1 MHCTLA
7 SAYPDPVV
15 LPPLHGALSSAVVA
29 VGSSWLDPQEL
40 VTVWGGWA
48 VLGVSLIVFAET
60 GLLLGF
66 FLPGDTLLFT
76 VGLLVASGAIGTPLW
91 AVVLALVA
99 AAVLGGECGFAIGRT
114 AGRPLLERSRLVRD
128 DQLQQTEAFF
138 ARHGH
143 LTLVIA
149 RFVPVVRTLAPLV
162 AGAARMPART
172 YALGNTVGAALWAAG
187 LTLLGAWLGQIPS
200 VRDFVLHRLDLVI
213 LAVVALSVVLV
224 GVRLV
229 VARRDAVRERRAAR
243 RTAAAAASAASAQPA
258 VPATSGECPR

>member
-1 MHCTLA
+1 
-7 SAYPDPVV
+7 V
-15 LPPLHGALSSAVVA
+15 LLPQLSGALSRAL
-29 VGSSWLDPQEL
+29 GPSWLDPQEL
-40 VTVWGGWA
+40 ITVWGGWA

-76 VGLLVASGAIGTPLW
+76 VGLLAASGAISTPLW
-91 AVVLALVA
+91 AVVLSLVA
-99 AAVLGGECGFAIGRT
+99 AAVLGGECGFAIGRK
-114 AGRPLLERSRLVRD
+114 AGRPLLERSRLVRE

-172 YALGNTVGAALWAAG
+172 YTVGNTVGAALWAAG
-187 LTLLGAWLGQIPS
+187 LTLVGAWLGQIPS
-200 VRDFVLHRLDLVI
+200 VRDFVLHRLDVVI
-213 LAVVALSVVLV
+213 LGVVAFSFVLI
-224 GVRLV
+224 GMRLV
-229 VARRDAVRERRAAR
+229 MARRDAVRARRAAR
-243 RTAAAAASAASAQPA
+243 RSAPAQSP
-258 VPATSGECPR
+258 VPAAQGEGPL